1 MKPKS
6 LFKSSYALLTRFFLL
21 FIIMSFL
28 LRLGFVLSSFQKAEF
43 SAVSF
48 IRVFLLGLIYDIG
61 VGLFFIFPY
70 SLYLLI
76 LPQRLVDSRLN
87 KIITYFSFSLGILIL
102 FFSFFAEITFWQ
114 EFESRFNF
122 IAVDY
127 LIYTYEVINNI
138 NESYPLPIL
147 IAVMIILTFFV
158 IFFCIRKKYFF
169 DTFKG
174 TTIFLSRLKIT
185 VGIFAAT
192 LVMLS

>member
-138 NESYPLPIL
+138 NESY
-147 IAVMIILTFFV
+147 VTR
-158 IFFCIRKKYFF
+158 IFTMR
-169 DTFKG
+169 
-174 TTIFLSRLKIT
+174 
-185 VGIFAAT
+185 
-192 LVMLS
+192 

>member
-1 MKPKS
+1 
-6 LFKSSYALLTRFFLL
+6 
-21 FIIMSFL
+21 MSFL

-158 IFFCIRKKYFF
+158 IFSVSEKN
-169 DTFKG
+169 
-174 TTIFLSRLKIT
+174 IFLI
-185 VGIFAAT
+185 
-192 LVMLS
+192 LSKALPDFCQG

>member
-127 LIYTYEVINNI
+127 LI
-138 NESYPLPIL
+138 S
-147 IAVMIILTFFV
+147 LT
-158 IFFCIRKKYFF
+158 K
-169 DTFKG
+169 
-174 TTIFLSRLKIT
+174 
-185 VGIFAAT
+185 
-192 LVMLS
+192 